1 MNRRSLTV
9 AFTIFQF
16 FFWNATCG
24 YGQLG
29 CTDSLA
35 CNFSASA
42 QTDDGSCL
50 FVGGDCLDGHPATYI
65 DETCTCVSPEDA
77 VFTVGQMVEDC
88 SGNMYHTVVI
98 DDQEWFA
105 ENLRVT
111 CFSNGEPIE
120 EIADSA
126 EWISYGLDSSAAR
139 AKYGNSDSLAALY
152 GFLYNG
158 YAMNDARGICPIG
171 WHVPVT
177 QEFRAL
183 VASSDTLDGLVELGF
198 GNSYESSG
206 AAAVLKDQDNLW
218 ENQGNN
224 ISGISALP
232 SGKRKTNAQFA
243 DAGVKS
249 YWWCADGNPDNLIT
263 RGCRTIGPSDTLYR
277 EDANLK
283 WGCAIRCM
291 RNLTAQVEEVE
302 DSRMSLYPNPSK
314 DEVNI
319 ICQGFEGRVG
329 VDILD
334 MQGRSVLT
342 FNGTAP
348 RVKMDVSALPA
359 GTYTVR
365 VYHSKKS
372 IAEVLVIER

>member
-1 MNRRSLTV
+1 MKKIVILVFASGAIGSVGLAQSACNDT
-9 AFTIFQF
+9 
-16 FFWNATCG
+16 
-24 YGQLG
+24 
-29 CTDSLA
+29 LA
-35 CNFSASA
+35 CNYDPAA
-42 QTDDGSCL
+42 TDNVGCL
-50 FVGGDCLDGHPATYI
+50 YIGGDCPDGHPATFI

-77 VFTVGQMVEDC
+77 VFSVGQMVSDC

-105 ENLRVT
+105 ENLRAE
-111 CFSNGEPIE
+111 CFSNGDA
-120 EIADSA
+120 IAEVIDSA
-126 EWISYGLDSSAAR
+126 AWVSAGNDSSAAR
-139 AKYGNSDSLAALY
+139 VKYNNSDSLATQY

-158 YAMNDARGICPIG
+158 YAMQDERGVCPTG

-183 VASSDTLDGLVELGF
+183 VATSDTLDGLVAMVF
-198 GNSYESSG
+198 GNSYESTG
-206 AAAVLKDQDNLW
+206 AAAALKAQEDWADNS
-218 ENQGNN
+218 GNN

-263 RGCRTIGPSDTLYR
+263 RGCRTMGSSDTLFR
-277 EDANLK
+277 EDANMK

-342 FNGTAP
+342 LNGTAP

-372 IAEVLVIER
+372 ITEVLVIAR

>member
-1 MNRRSLTV
+1 MKRSFTLWILFLWLTL
-9 AFTIFQF
+9 
-16 FFWNATCG
+16 NAQA
-24 YGQLG
+24 QLG
-29 CTDSLA
+29 CTDSFA
-35 CNFSASA
+35 CNYNAQA

-50 FVGGDCLDGHPATYI
+50 YIGGDCPDGHPATFI

-77 VFTVGQMVEDC
+77 IFSVGQMVSDC

-105 ENLRVT
+105 ENLRAE
-111 CFSNGEPIE
+111 CFSNGDA
-120 EIADSA
+120 IAEVIDSA
-126 EWISYGLDSSAAR
+126 TWVSAGNDSTAAR
-139 AKYGNSDSLAALY
+139 VKYNDSDSLATQY

-158 YAMNDARGICPIG
+158 YAMQDERGVCPTG

-183 VASSDTLDGLVELGF
+183 VATSDTLDGLVAMVF
-198 GNSYESSG
+198 GNSYESTG
-206 AAAVLKDQDNLW
+206 AAAALKAQEDWSDNS
-218 ENQGNN
+218 GNN

-263 RGCRTIGPSDTLYR
+263 RGCRTMGSSDTLFR
-277 EDANLK
+277 EDANMK

-302 DSRMSLYPNPSK
+302 VSRMSLYPNPSK

-342 FNGTAP
+342 LNGTAP

-372 IAEVLVIER
+372 ITEVLVIAR